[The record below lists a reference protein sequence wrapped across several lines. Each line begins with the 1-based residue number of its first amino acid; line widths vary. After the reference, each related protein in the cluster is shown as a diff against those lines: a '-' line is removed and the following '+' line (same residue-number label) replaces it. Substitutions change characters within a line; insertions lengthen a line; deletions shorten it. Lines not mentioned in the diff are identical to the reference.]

1 MYFSYLFHAT
11 WLLVGLQP
19 DVMYTGNG
27 SDFQTKVMELDSG
40 EKIRLIV
47 VPDFSITG
55 KVVLLNLENNECTS
69 LQIDIDLGDM
79 NGLNENGGG
88 DPMDVDEETIH
99 QAKSQSP

>member
-1 MYFSYLFHAT
+1 VINWKSF
-11 WLLVGLQP
+11 
-19 DVMYTGNG
+19 
-27 SDFQTKVMELDSG
+27 
-40 EKIRLIV
+40 
-47 VPDFSITG
+47 
-55 KVVLLNLENNECTS
+55 VLLNLENNECTS